1 MINNKPIMTV
11 NISENSDRKINN
23 TLIKLQFRDRQIG
36 PYSQQAL
43 DAIKFLSFISYPA
56 LHKGSP

>member
-1 MINNKPIMTV
+1 MTV
-11 NISENSDRKINN
+11 NIFENSDGKINN
-23 TLIKLQFRDRQIG
+23 TLIKLQFRDRQLG
-36 PYSQQAL
+36 PCSQKAL

>member
-1 MINNKPIMTV
+1 MTV